1 MEEMYN
7 MIQQKFKEKF
17 VRASSNGKE
26 IVFVL
31 LENNEEKEYRTKDL
45 QNLDYVLNQIK
56 EGE

>member
-31 LENNEEKEYRTKDL
+31 LENNEEKEYRTKGL